1 MTKTTCPF
9 CLYGCELGIVSEP
22 VSRIEYLPLSKINQG
37 RLCARG
43 NAAPIILSHKM
54 RLAYP
59 LHQNK
64 EVFWDKAIPQI
75 PNSESQIPN
84 SDYSLGGQEIAITFD
99 QGLTKEEFNL
109 VNKFAAELQGT
120 SGLGGFACSYLEPDL
135 LLQGCLDDIQIAQIQ
150 DIEKTN
156 IFILVGDV
164 FGQTP
169 VIAKPILER
178 RYAERNN
185 RIFVIDSI
193 QTRTAAFADKFL
205 RCAPSTEPLILLGL
219 IALLNGKLT
228 ESAKGGLL
236 KAIAE
241 VTECPISEISAVGGQ
256 VSALGGL
263 VVSATCLGR
272 TEDPYLLSLTCQ
284 TLAVKG
290 KMKYLPTGEYL
301 PFGIGKDSFGDILYR
316 IKQGRIKVLINF
328 GENFPFHYP
337 QIQADLGKLD
347 HLIATALF
355 RPTPLPIPNLTILPI
370 PSNLEKQGTIK
381 TLWGEAKINK
391 TMEPVS
397 GSKTIPQI
405 IDYLRQ
411 SIQRGFA
418 PLNPRKD
425 FFLKPGEMRGL
436 PSSVDRDRG
445 PLTDNGQRK
454 TDNPPK
460 ADEVYQRAEEFLN
473 KKLHE
478 KNRNPNL
485 VTLIGSKPAIG
496 FLNIF
501 DDEVIIKINPADAL
515 RFKLDDKKPV
525 KVAAESALCGYET
538 ELIAKVTE
546 EVPPGVA
553 QVGVNR
559 IENRRLFHIVIDK
572 ATNNVIFTP
581 TEVRLWQ
588 KESS

>member
-64 EVFWDKAIPQI
+64 EVFWDKAIPD
-75 PNSESQIPN
+75 SLKST
-84 SDYSLGGQEIAITFD
+84 LGGQEIAITFD

-169 VIAKPILER
+169 VIAKPILEQ

-241 VTECPISEISAVGGQ
+241 VTQCPISEISAVGGQ

-355 RPTPLPIPNLTILPI
+355 RPTPLPIPNSQFPIPNLTILPI

-411 SIQRGFA
+411 SI
-418 PLNPRKD
+418 
-425 FFLKPGEMRGL
+425 
-436 PSSVDRDRG
+436 VDRDRG
-445 PLTDNGQRK
+445 PLTDNGHRK

-525 KVAAESALCGYET
+525 KVAPESALCGYET

-588 KESS
+588 KELS